1 MQKRSLLPALAAAT
15 AAATAASLLL
25 GTAFPAAAQTPAPA
39 AATPLPPGPPFEVT
53 TKTPHGITMTV
64 DTSVAR
70 DVLTLLTE
78 RDKATA
84 ALARLRD
91 SAVAER
97 LLAKSGS
104 SDYFGRLVSAVA
116 GTPDPVLTTLT
127 ERAPLFREVLDFLDG
142 EGRLGAELEA
152 LRLAQ
157 ILPDAP
163 PVSATYVL
171 VPFFGLSGYDEVESL
186 RDGDRTLLVTHLSR
200 LLPDTGNPTTREV
213 ALKALRAATYDA
225 SRGLVEAYVKSR
237 PAYRPAAP
245 DLDALLAVS
254 VADGA
259 PTLFLIPEEF
269 FPLSPFLEE
278 PITRAFARW
287 NFIAERLLE
296 PKVTEKEKGELLAE
310 AMRGDFWRR
319 AASIVGA
326 QIADTL
332 LRKPGRAA
340 YVKALAEGP
349 RAVALLYDET
359 VKGTKKPAFSKAV
372 RKALASPP
380 PKPAAKG

>member
-1 MQKRSLLPALAAAT
+1 MQKRSLVPALAAILVILYGAT
-15 AAATAASLLL
+15 C
-25 GTAFPAAAQTPAPA
+25 PVEAQTPGPAPA
-39 AATPLPPGPPFEVT
+39 AETPLPPGPPFEVT
-53 TKTPHGITMTV
+53 TKTQHNVTMTI

-97 LLAKSGS
+97 VLAKSGS

-116 GTPDPVLTTLT
+116 GTPDPVLSTLT

-142 EGRLGAELEA
+142 EGKLGAELEA

-163 PVSATYVL
+163 PVSAAYVL

-186 RDGDRTLLVTHLSR
+186 RDGDRTLLVTHLPR
-200 LLPDTGNPTTREV
+200 LLPDSGNPTTRELG
-213 ALKALRAATYDA
+213 LKALRAATYDA

-237 PAYRPAAP
+237 PAFRPGAP
-245 DLDALLAVS
+245 GLDALLAVS

-310 AMRGDFWRR
+310 AMRGDFWKR

-332 LRKPGRAA
+332 LRKPGRDA

-349 RAVALLYDET
+349 RAVALLYDEA

-372 RKALASPP
+372 RKALTSPP
-380 PKPAAKG
+380 PKPAEKG